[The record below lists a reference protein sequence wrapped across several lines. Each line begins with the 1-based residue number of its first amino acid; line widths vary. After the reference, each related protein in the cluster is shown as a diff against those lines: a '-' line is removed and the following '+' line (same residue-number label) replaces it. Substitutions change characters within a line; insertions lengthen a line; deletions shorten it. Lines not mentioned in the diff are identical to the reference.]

1 MIYDMEMQKT
11 FYASYA
17 EKVEKARKKLGRAM
31 TLAEKI
37 LYAHLYD
44 ENTVAAFRRGKSM
57 LTSVRP
63 RSHAGCDGPDGAVAV
78 YECGKIRFSCSCYRT
93 L

>member
-37 LYAHLYD
+37 L
-44 ENTVAAFRRGKSM
+44 
-57 LTSVRP
+57 
-63 RSHAGCDGPDGAVAV
+63 
-78 YECGKIRFSCSCYRT
+78 
-93 L
+93 

>member
-31 TLAEKI
+31 TLAEKNI
-37 LYAHLYD
+37 VC
-44 ENTVAAFRRGKSM
+44 TFIRRK
-57 LTSVRP
+57 
-63 RSHAGCDGPDGAVAV
+63 HGCSFPSGGRV
-78 YECGKIRFSCSCYRT
+78 C
-93 L
+93 

>member
-37 LYAHLYD
+37 LYA
-44 ENTVAAFRRGKSM
+44 FIRRKHG
-57 LTSVRP
+57 
-63 RSHAGCDGPDGAVAV
+63 G
-78 YECGKIRFSCSCYRT
+78 RFPSGRRVC
-93 L
+93 

>member
-31 TLAEKI
+31 TLAEKYCMHI
-37 LYAHLYD
+37 YTTKTRWQLS
-44 ENTVAAFRRGKSM
+44 VGGKSM
-57 LTSVRP
+57 LTSVRT
-63 RSHAGCDGPDGAVAV
+63 A
-78 YECGKIRFSCSCYRT
+78 
-93 L
+93 

>member
-37 LYAHLYD
+37 LYAHYTTKTRWLLS
-44 ENTVAAFRRGKSM
+44 VGGKSM
-57 LTSVRP
+57 LTSVRT
-63 RSHAGCDGPDGAVAV
+63 A
-78 YECGKIRFSCSCYRT
+78 
-93 L
+93 